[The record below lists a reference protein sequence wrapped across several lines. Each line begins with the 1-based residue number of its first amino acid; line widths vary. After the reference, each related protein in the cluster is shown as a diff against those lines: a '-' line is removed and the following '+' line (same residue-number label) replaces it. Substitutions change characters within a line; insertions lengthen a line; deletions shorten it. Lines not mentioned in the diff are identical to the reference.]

1 MWQMIIQTPQ
11 LHHYS
16 SVCRGSKHKFVSEDI
31 FWGSGSSP
39 IPQTTVRSHR
49 VTLYNSSLLLRNFSK
64 NLLLTIRNFHL
75 HLVDSSNFCR
85 VKTSEDRFAR
95 PQAASSPL
103 SVLINEVQ
111 FYNFSLTRSTQLWH
125 LYSTV
130 QCHDSSSINISDMRF
145 YKKLGTNICDSLNPV
160 KLRIL

>member
-1 MWQMIIQTPQ
+1 MIIQTPQ

-16 SVCRGSKHKFVSEDI
+16 SVCQGSKQKFISEDI
-31 FWGSGSSP
+31 FQGLGSSP

-49 VTLYNSSLLLRNFSK
+49 VTLYNSSLFLRNFSK
-64 NLLLTIRNFHL
+64 NLLLTIANFHL
-75 HLVDSSNFCR
+75 HLVDR

-95 PQAASSPL
+95 PQAASPPL

-130 QCHDSSSINISDMRF
+130 QCHDSSSINISDRRF

-160 KLRIL
+160 NYTFFEPVQAFI

>member
-1 MWQMIIQTPQ
+1 MWQMIMQTPQ

-64 NLLLTIRNFHL
+64 NLLLTITNFHL
-75 HLVDSSNFCR
+75 HLVDSSNFSR

-130 QCHDSSSINISDMRF
+130 QCSAMIPAPLIF
-145 YKKLGTNICDSLNPV
+145 LTCDFTRNLV
-160 KLRIL
+160 RIFVTL